1 MSVIRI
7 AISELIG
14 MFIDDGSLAALA
26 VILILAVT
34 AAIKL
39 AALPPLI
46 GGLLLLVGCLAIL
59 AYSVR
64 RAVKR

>member
-1 MSVIRI
+1 MNVIRI

-14 MFIDDGSLAALA
+14 MFVDDGSLAALA
-26 VILILAVT
+26 LLLILAVT

-46 GGLLLLVGCLAIL
+46 GGVLLLLGCVAIL

-64 RAVKR
+64 GAVNR